1 MDAALIRDLNVG
13 DVIEWGNAF
22 PGMSD
27 EAVLWQLVTV
37 PKGNLKTYKF
47 MVTWH
52 GCSMGNYFA
61 KIQPGDKVLWVKS

>member
-27 EAVLWQLVTV
+27 EAVL
-37 PKGNLKTYKF
+37 
-47 MVTWH
+47 
-52 GCSMGNYFA
+52 
-61 KIQPGDKVLWVKS
+61 